1 LRNDNSPVLQE
12 LLVNAKDRKHQVWER
27 NSLGIPLW
35 TSNVMWQKLDYIHN
49 NPVRAGLCR
58 YPWDYQHSSARFYLK
73 NEKDW
78 DFLVHVD
85 G

>member
-1 LRNDNSPVLQE
+1 
-12 LLVNAKDRKHQVWER
+12 
-27 NSLGIPLW
+27 
-35 TSNVMWQKLDYIHN
+35 
-49 NPVRAGLCR
+49 VRAGLCP
-58 YPWDYQHSSARFYLK
+58 YPEDYKYSSARFYLK